1 MDDGPL
7 TEVAAM
13 IERQRIAALLARY
26 ARAVDGK
33 DEQALAACFTDE
45 LVVQGTAVGPMGQ
58 LFASRPGF
66 AEGTRMSAADWAGSV
81 LASMRLKGATQH
93 DIGGELIAFADD
105 THATCEA
112 YLRAMHFT
120 PERPTA
126 APYEVGGTYRH
137 DLVREPGGWKIAYW
151 RLQIRWEHGDYA
163 VMASA
168 VPR

>member
-1 MDDGPL
+1 MDGDPL
-7 TEVAAM
+7 SKIEAM
-13 IERQRIAALLARY
+13 VERARIAALLARY

-33 DEQALAACFTDE
+33 DEAALTACFTDE
-45 LVVQGTAVGPMGQ
+45 LGVQGTAVGPMGQ
-58 LFASRPGF
+58 LFASRSGF
-66 AEGTRMSAADWAGSV
+66 AEGAHTTAAEWAAMI

-93 DIGGELIAFADD
+93 DIGTALIAFSDA
-105 THATCEA
+105 THATCDA

-126 APYEVGGTYRH
+126 GFYEVGGTYRH
-137 DLVREPGGWKIAYW
+137 DLERGLDGWRISYW
-151 RLQIRWEHGDYA
+151 RLEIRWEHGDYA